1 MLARYI
7 GKLLL
12 SLHFAIE
19 EGAIFENKIF
29 IRFFMILRQMAV
41 KILVYTVKARLCYS
55 CFEAKMS
62 KSHNENDRPDNKP
75 LQQISQYMNTVL
87 QNMNDN

>member
-1 MLARYI
+1 
-7 GKLLL
+7 
-12 SLHFAIE
+12 
-19 EGAIFENKIF
+19 
-29 IRFFMILRQMAV
+29 MAV
-41 KILVYTVKARLCYS
+41 KILVVYTVKARLCYS

-75 LQQISQYMNTVL
+75 LQQISQCMNTIL